1 MPSHIRTLA
10 ALFYLIERGISERG
24 IEDQAAS
31 GKFA

>member
-1 MPSHIRTLA
+1 MPSHIWTLA
-10 ALFYLIERGISERG
+10 VLFYLIKRGISECG